1 MMINLVGQTFGRLLV
16 IERAGVNAKRSVLW
30 RCACMCGSKNVVKD
44 GASLRNG
51 DTTSCGCYQ
60 RDSSAARNRTLKTVH
75 GHAGTNSSR
84 EYHSWKAMWA
94 RCCNP
99 GHDAF
104 ERYAGIGI
112 TVCDRWKRF
121 INFLDDMGPRPVGTT
136 LDRIDNDGPYEPSNC
151 RWATPKQQ
159 ANNRGH
165 KLKTRGDCRT
175 LPGQ

>member
-60 RDSSAARNRTLKTVH
+60 RESSAARNRTLKTVH
-75 GHAGTNSSR
+75 GHAGTNS
-84 EYHSWKAMWA
+84 
-94 RCCNP
+94 
-99 GHDAF
+99 
-104 ERYAGIGI
+104 
-112 TVCDRWKRF
+112 
-121 INFLDDMGPRPVGTT
+121 
-136 LDRIDNDGPYEPSNC
+136 NDGPYEPSNC